1 MHVYVLL
8 IVRLSPL
15 PGGMFLKNI
24 FDIHQGLSSASSGH
38 GIRMWCKT
46 YKGRALFV
54 QNVGAG
60 WFLCF
65 LVVQYNWLYNVFI
78 MHTRY
83 YYYHTWI
90 VPVAKFAHSYYSTA
104 AAECSTARHS
114 SNTGMSYCCNRRA
127 PAGSGEERW
136 PHIPSRLYL
145 GRNRVTFQNQYLV
158 PTWYVLRPFRLLYAY
173 SSREKHRAAYTR
185 STGHST
191 SRTS

>member
-1 MHVYVLL
+1 MFSCSAVQLAVQRLYYAYQVLL
-8 IVRLSPL
+8 LSHVDSACREVRSQLLQHSC
-15 PGGMFLKNI
+15 
-24 FDIHQGLSSASSGH
+24 S
-38 GIRMWCKT
+38 R
-46 YKGRALFV
+46 V
-54 QNVGAG
+54 Q
-60 WFLCF
+60 
-65 LVVQYNWLYNVFI
+65 
-78 MHTRY
+78 H
-83 YYYHTWI
+83 
-90 VPVAKFAHSYYSTA
+90 STA
-104 AAECSTARHS
+104 QHS